1 MVFPFLYVILH
12 DEIKKERMNYEE
24 LLATKSSGKQNLTH
38 LPIGDYYRTQIDEK
52 YRGIIKINPQL
63 HQQIVFTKALQK
75 ECQENGKLSNV
86 HQLHF
91 APSTNEKEISQL
103 DIEIGTYLSFEQLLN
118 ESPAVVAQ
126 KGFIDEVMRSLV
138 DITTYLHQQ
147 GIYHVCFSPR
157 TVFVRK
163 GDHAVK
169 LLSHGSYY
177 LGMKDQQAF
186 YGSDAEFVAPEVL
199 NGGTVDE
206 RCDVYSIGKFM
217 SVLFERAE
225 MPLEYKQALKKATST
240 EPEGRF
246 QTPEEMLKSL
256 QKRRQTKNSVIS
268 LVVACAIALVCLAV
282 YFDIFPESHPVEF
295 VKPAP
300 ENPQTNPLDEGFDP
314 STLGAADDESVS
326 DSADMAANDAEYQ
339 AKAEQIFRK
348 RYEKEADRIL
358 SKIYNK
364 DYMNVSEKK
373 FMADNQATLKELMEV
388 QQQLGEE
395 ASLTPE
401 RSQLIASEIIE
412 RITNE
417 KKRQLGSTNARGI
430 QK

>member
-1 MVFPFLYVILH
+1 
-12 DEIKKERMNYEE
+12 MNYEE
-24 LLATKSSGKQNLTH
+24 LLATKNSGKQYLTH
-38 LPIGDYYRTQIDEK
+38 MPIGDYYRTQIDDK
-52 YRGIIKINPQL
+52 YRGIVKINPEL
-63 HQQIVFTKALQK
+63 HENIVFSKALQK
-75 ECQENGKLSNV
+75 ECKENGKLSNA

-91 APSTNEKEISQL
+91 MPSTNEKEISQL

-147 GIYHVCFSPR
+147 GIFHVCFSPR

-163 GDHAVK
+163 GDYAVK

-217 SVLFERAE
+217 SVLFSCAD
-225 MPLEYKQALKKATST
+225 MPLEYKQALKKATSE

-246 QTPEEMLKSL
+246 QTPEEMLKRL

-268 LVVACAIALVCLAV
+268 LLVACAIALVCVVV

-300 ENPQTNPLDEGFDP
+300 ENPQNNPLDEGFDP
-314 STLGAADDESVS
+314 STLGAADDDSVS
-326 DSADMAANDAEYQ
+326 DSADIASRDGEFQ

-348 RYEKEADRIL
+348 RYEKEAERIL

-364 DYMNVSEKK
+364 DYMSVSEKK

-412 RITNE
+412 RISNE
-417 KKRQLGSTNARGI
+417 KKRQLGSTNSRAI